1 MTLIV
6 VGVSHQAT
14 PLEVRERLAFP
25 IPEIG
30 PALDQL
36 QHFAHEGVLLSTCN
50 RTEIYADVGHA
61 RTGREALVRFLAEAR
76 GMAPGEIT
84 GTAFS
89 LGEVEAIRHLFR
101 VSAGVESMIVG
112 EPQILG
118 QIRTAFGLARERQ
131 SLSASMSRLFEQALA
146 VGKRV
151 RAETR
156 ISQSAVSLSYA
167 AVELAREVLGDL
179 QDRTVLVIG
188 AGKMGDLTVQ
198 TLRAHGVSRLMVASR
213 GMESAVRLAQR
224 LGGEPRT
231 LADLGQALVDADI
244 VISSTA
250 AGHHVL
256 EADTVARAQQA
267 RGGRM
272 LLLVDI
278 AVPRDI
284 DPAAGDLD
292 NVRLFNI
299 DELESICDRNM
310 DLRRR
315 ELPVVESL
323 IDDEVAKF
331 ESWRESRE
339 IAPVISALVD
349 RAEGIRQVELER
361 ALARLNG
368 LSERD
373 RNVVQALTVSL
384 VNKLLH
390 TPITRL
396 KEHGTTE
403 SARTYA
409 RTVTDLFALVDE

>member
-14 PLEVRERLAFP
+14 PLDVRERLAFP
-25 IPEIG
+25 LPEIR

-36 QHFAHEGVLLSTCN
+36 QHFVHEGVLLSTCN

-76 GMAPGEIT
+76 GMAPAEIT
-84 GTAFS
+84 DTAFS
-89 LGEVEAIRHLFR
+89 LGEVDAVRHLFR

-118 QIRTAFGLARERQ
+118 QIRSAFELARTHQ

-151 RAETR
+151 RTETA
-156 ISQSAVSLSYA
+156 IAQNAVSLSYA
-167 AVELAREVLGDL
+167 AVALARDVLGDL
-179 QDRTVLVIG
+179 RDRTVLVIG
-188 AGKMGDLTVQ
+188 AGKMGDLAVQ
-198 TLRAHGVSRLMVASR
+198 TLRAHGVNRLMVASR
-213 GMESAVRLAQR
+213 VMASAARLAAR
-224 LGGEPRT
+224 LGGAPRT
-231 LADLGQALVDADI
+231 LANIEEALVEADI

-256 EADTVARAQQA
+256 EAETVARAQAA
-267 RGGRM
+267 RNGRL

-284 DPAAGDLD
+284 DPAAGRLN
-292 NVRLFNI
+292 NVHLYNI
-299 DELESICDRNM
+299 DELESICARNM
-310 DLRRR
+310 ELRRL
-315 ELPVVESL
+315 ELPRVETL
-323 IDDEVAKF
+323 ISEEVARF
-331 ESWRESRE
+331 ESWRENRE

-349 RAEGIRQVELER
+349 RAEGIRQAELER
-361 ALARLNG
+361 ALARLAG

-390 TPITRL
+390 TPIMRL